1 MNEKLIEVILTNY
14 FFILIIEVI
23 FMKIT
28 NIKELKQKAKAIRK
42 GILECIGVNKKGH
55 VGGSMSSA
63 DLVTALYFYKMNHS
77 CDKPED
83 LDRDRLILSKGHSVL
98 AQYAALAECG
108 YFSKSI
114 LKTTKTFGSILQ
126 GHPEIKTP
134 GIEANTGSLAQGL
147 SVGVGMALGGKLDKR
162 DYKVYVILGDGE
174 LDEGQI
180 WEAITAA
187 SVYKL
192 DNLVAIVDHNEL
204 QASGPTKEIY
214 DTGNIKSKFD
224 AFGWKSFEIN
234 GHNMKEI
241 VEVLDSTDK
250 IKGVPSVIIAHT
262 IKGKGISFAENVTS
276 FHNASL
282 TVEQFRKANF
292 DIENLEL

>member
-1 MNEKLIEVILTNY
+1 
-14 FFILIIEVI
+14 
-23 FMKIT
+23 MKI
-28 NIKELKQKAKAIRK
+28 NKINELKEKAKAVRK
-42 GILECIGVNKKGH
+42 GILECIGINKKVH
-55 VGGSMSSA
+55 IGGSMSSA
-63 DLVTALYFYKMNHS
+63 DLVTAMYFYKMNHS
-77 CDKPED
+77 SDNPD
-83 LDRDRLILSKGHSVL
+83 DPDRDRLILSKGHSVL

-108 YFSKSI
+108 YFPKSI

-126 GHPEIKTP
+126 GHPERNTP

-147 SVGVGMALGGKLDKR
+147 SFGVGMALGGKLDKR
-162 DYKVYVILGDGE
+162 NYKVYVILGDGE
-174 LDEGQI
+174 LDEGQL

-192 DNLVAIVDHNEL
+192 DNLVVIVDCNKL

-214 DTGNIKSKFD
+214 DIGDIKSKFD
-224 AFGWKSFEIN
+224 AFGWKSFQIN

-241 VEVLDSTDK
+241 IEVLDSVDK
-250 IKGVPSVIIAHT
+250 IKGAPSVIIAQT

-276 FHNASL
+276 FHNTLL
-282 TVEQFRKANF
+282 TAEQFKRANL

>member
-1 MNEKLIEVILTNY
+1 
-14 FFILIIEVI
+14 
-23 FMKIT
+23 MKI
-28 NIKELKQKAKAIRK
+28 NKINELKEKAKAVRK
-42 GILECIGVNKKGH
+42 GILECIGINKKVH
-55 VGGSMSSA
+55 IGGSMSSA
-63 DLVTALYFYKMNHS
+63 DLVTAMYFYKMNHS
-77 CDKPED
+77 SDNPD
-83 LDRDRLILSKGHSVL
+83 DPDRDRLILSKGHSVL

-108 YFSKSI
+108 YFPKSI

-126 GHPEIKTP
+126 GHPERNTP

-147 SVGVGMALGGKLDKR
+147 SFGVGMALGGKLDKR
-162 DYKVYVILGDGE
+162 NYKVYVILGDGE
-174 LDEGQI
+174 LDEGQL

-192 DNLVAIVDHNEL
+192 DNLVVIVDCNKL

-214 DTGNIKSKFD
+214 DIGDIKSKFD
-224 AFGWKSFEIN
+224 AFGWKSFQIN

-241 VEVLDSTDK
+241 IEVLDSVDK
-250 IKGVPSVIIAHT
+250 IKGTPSVIIAQT

-276 FHNASL
+276 FHNTLL
-282 TVEQFRKANF
+282 TAKQFKRANL

>member
-1 MNEKLIEVILTNY
+1 MSTRQIN
-14 FFILIIEVI
+14 
-23 FMKIT
+23 KI
-28 NIKELKQKAKAIRK
+28 NELKQKAKIVRK
-42 GILECIGVNKKGH
+42 GILECIGINKKGH

-77 CDKPED
+77 CDNPENP
-83 LDRDRLILSKGHSVL
+83 DRDRLILSKGHSVL

-108 YFSKSI
+108 YFPKSI

-126 GHPEIKTP
+126 GHPEIRTP

-147 SVGVGMALGGKLDKR
+147 SVGVGIALGGKLDKR

-174 LDEGQI
+174 LNEGQL

-192 DNLVAIVDHNEL
+192 DNLIAIVDRNKL
-204 QASGPTKEIY
+204 QASGPIKEIY
-214 DTGNIKSKFD
+214 DIGDIKSKFE
-224 AFGWKSFEIN
+224 AFGWKTFEIN

-241 VEVLDSTDK
+241 VEALDYVDE
-250 IKGVPSVIIAHT
+250 IKGTPSVIIAQT
-262 IKGKGISFAENVTS
+262 IKGKGISFAENVTG
-276 FHNASL
+276 FHNTAL
-282 TVEQFRKANF
+282 TAEQFRKANF
-292 DIENLEL
+292 DIDNLEL

>member
-1 MNEKLIEVILTNY
+1 
-14 FFILIIEVI
+14 
-23 FMKIT
+23 MKI
-28 NIKELKQKAKAIRK
+28 NKINELRQKAKVVRK
-42 GILECIGVNKKGH
+42 GILECIGINKKGH
-55 VGGSMSSA
+55 IGGSMSSA

-77 CDKPED
+77 SDNPED
-83 LDRDRLILSKGHSVL
+83 PDRDRLILSKGHSVL

-108 YFSKSI
+108 YFPKST
-114 LKTTKTFGSILQ
+114 LKTTKTFGSMLQ
-126 GHPEIKTP
+126 GHPERNTP

-147 SVGVGMALGGKLDKR
+147 SIGVGMALGGKLDKR

-174 LDEGQI
+174 LNEGQL

-192 DNLVAIVDHNEL
+192 DNLVAIVDHNKF

-214 DTGNIKSKFD
+214 DMGDIKSKFD

-234 GHNMKEI
+234 GHDMKEI
-241 VEVLDSTDK
+241 IEVLNSVDK
-250 IKGVPSVIIAHT
+250 IKGTPSVIIAQT
-262 IKGKGISFAENVTS
+262 IKGKGISFAENVTG
-276 FHNASL
+276 FHNAAL
-282 TVEQFRKANF
+282 TVEQFKKANL

>member
-1 MNEKLIEVILTNY
+1 
-14 FFILIIEVI
+14 
-23 FMKIT
+23 MKI
-28 NIKELKQKAKAIRK
+28 NKINELKEKAKAVRK
-42 GILECIGVNKKGH
+42 GILECIGINKKVH
-55 VGGSMSSA
+55 IGGSMSSA
-63 DLVTALYFYKMNHS
+63 DLVTAMYFYKMNHS
-77 CDKPED
+77 SDNPD
-83 LDRDRLILSKGHSVL
+83 DPDRDRLILSKGHSVL

-108 YFSKSI
+108 YFPKSI

-126 GHPEIKTP
+126 GHPERNTP

-147 SVGVGMALGGKLDKR
+147 SFGVGMALGGKLDKR
-162 DYKVYVILGDGE
+162 NYKVYVILGDGE
-174 LDEGQI
+174 LNEGQL

-192 DNLVAIVDHNEL
+192 DNLVVIVDCNKL

-214 DTGNIKSKFD
+214 DIGDIKSKFD
-224 AFGWKSFEIN
+224 AFGWKSFQIN

-241 VEVLDSTDK
+241 IEVLDSVDK
-250 IKGVPSVIIAHT
+250 IKGTPSVIIAQT

-276 FHNASL
+276 FHNTLL
-282 TVEQFRKANF
+282 TAEQFKRANL